1 LGLEPNRFVE
11 WLLRVYHYL
20 PGGGDKLRPLRGM
33 LLPRRYARRL
43 GEVTRAPEAR
53 Q

>member
-1 LGLEPNRFVE
+1 LWDV
-11 WLLRVYHYL
+11 
-20 PGGGDKLRPLRGM
+20 